1 MKKTII
7 IIVMLVLAAPAFAES
22 LLKQYSDAVKLARQ
36 GQSEQAISLLKSL
49 YRDHPEDKLADDILF
64 QIGRIYEK
72 RLGAYGESIEYY
84 RKLTEEFPRSK
95 HARRAEKAIERLQ
108 KGRRQGDDV
117 FREYNDILLNYREI
131 GGEQALERMEK
142 LIQNKPNFIYAE
154 KVFLFIAQE
163 KLRSRDFT
171 GVVAAYEQ
179 MIKRFPSG
187 RNKIIALSGMGEA
200 LIEARDFSGAKK
212 AYRRLM
218 EDDENNEP
226 AMAAGREGVKRV
238 NTFLVLR
245 YLFFCSIA
253 IIIAFLIFMAAAIP
267 WKKIN
272 KKMVF
277 SIWPEVSVLT
287 LGIFGILISLRD
299 RGDIFTTS
307 IFWLWPSA
315 IIVALCNNLYIQSR
329 KMSKYSALLGVGA
342 VICVSLATAY
352 AIYYSTDL
360 ANLLWDALIYEMG
373 RRWR

>member
-7 IIVMLVLAAPAFAES
+7 IIVVLVLAAPAFAES
-22 LLKQYSDAVKLARQ
+22 LLKQYSDAVKLSRQ
-36 GQSEQAISLLKSL
+36 GQSEQAVSFLKSL

-84 RKLTEEFPRSK
+84 RKLIEEFPRSK

-108 KGRRQGDDV
+108 KGRQQGDEV
-117 FREYNDILLNYREI
+117 FQEYNDILLNYREI

-142 LIQNKPNFIYAE
+142 LIEYKPDFVYAE
-154 KVFLFIAQE
+154 KVYLFIAQE
-163 KLRSRDFT
+163 RLRGRNFA

-179 MIKRFPSG
+179 MLKRFPSG
-187 RNKIIALSGMGEA
+187 RNKVIALGGMGEA

-218 EDDENNEP
+218 DNGEKNES
-226 AMAAGREGVKRV
+226 AMGAGREGIKRV

-245 YLFFCSIA
+245 YLFFFSIA
-253 IIIAFLIFMAAAIP
+253 LIIAFLIFMAAVIP

-277 SIWPEVSVLT
+277 GIWPEVSVLT
-287 LGIFGILISLRD
+287 LGLFGILIALRD

-329 KMSKYSALLGVGA
+329 TMSKYSALVGVGA
-342 VICVSLATAY
+342 VICVSLAAAY

-360 ANLLWDALIYEMG
+360 ANLLWDALIYEMEL
-373 RRWR
+373 RWR